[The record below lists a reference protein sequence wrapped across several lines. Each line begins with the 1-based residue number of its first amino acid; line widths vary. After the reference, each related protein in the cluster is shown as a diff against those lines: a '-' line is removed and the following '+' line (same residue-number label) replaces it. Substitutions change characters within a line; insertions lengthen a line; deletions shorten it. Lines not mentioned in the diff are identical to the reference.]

1 MKTSLRQ
8 AATPQRRLRPRV
20 NDLPHSGQHPR
31 RRFLGLAAGAAVLP
45 AVSRIAR
52 AQSYPARP
60 VSVVVGF
67 APGGAADIITR
78 IMCQHLSDRLGQ
90 PFIVENRAGAGG
102 NIGLETV
109 VRSPSDGYVLAQI
122 GVHNSINASLYD
134 KIGYNFVRDIAPV
147 AGLFRSPLVL
157 AVNPSVPA
165 KTVPEFVAY
174 AKSNPG
180 RLSMS
185 SYCTGT
191 LSHIAGELF
200 KMMTGVDVIH
210 VPYRGSTPALTD
222 LLAGQV
228 QAAVDSVPA
237 SIEYIRV
244 GRLRALA
251 VTTTARL
258 EMLPDIPTLG
268 EFVTGYEAISWGGIG
283 APRNTPSE
291 IVNKL
296 NKEINAASPIPR

>member
-1 MKTSLRQ
+1 
-8 AATPQRRLRPRV
+8 V
-20 NDLPHSGQHPR
+20 
-31 RRFLGLAAGAAVLP
+31 
-45 AVSRIAR
+45 RII
-52 AQSYPARP
+52 
-60 VSVVVGF
+60 VGF
-67 APGGAADIITR
+67 APGGAAYIITR
-78 IMCQHLSDRLGQ
+78 IMCQWLSDRLGQ
-90 PFIVENRAGAGG
+90 QFIVENRAGEGG
-102 NIGLETV
+102 NIGLEAV
-109 VRSPSDGYVLAQI
+109 VRAPSDGYVLAQT

-134 KIGYNFVRDIAPV
+134 KVGYNFVRDIAPV

-185 SYCTGT
+185 SYGIGT

-200 KMMTGVDVIH
+200 KMMTGVDIIH

-258 EMLPDIPTLG
+258 ETLPNIPALG
-268 EFVTGYEAISWGGIG
+268 EFVPGYEAISWGGIG

-296 NKEINAASPIPR
+296 NKEINAGLTDPKIKTRLEQMGYLALVNSPSAFGTLMAADTEKWGRVIRAANIKAE